1 MNTYSHSADYRYLET
16 ALQSRWAG
24 FASLAEE
31 IASFKP
37 KAIAEYEEA
46 RQHELLRLQAL
57 NPSSTEEELLEI
69 IDGQI
74 RAQAVPDIQ
83 FYLRFRDRFMTEYVT
98 VALLSHALCEA
109 AINSVLAIGLAG
121 AGLPALFNVLES
133 ASIKDKWLVGP
144 QSFFPAYHLP
154 KGEALCES
162 LDYLCKQRN
171 SLVHYKIELEVEG
184 RKVLAGTKFK
194 IGSFESEVQW
204 VLRFFSLPYDL
215 VHHVRKTIPEPS
227 IMVLMHSGPIERAS
241 AHGDASQE
249 TPSK

>member
-16 ALQSRWAG
+16 ALQSRWAS
-24 FASLAEE
+24 FAALAEE
-31 IASFKP
+31 VASFRP
-37 KAIAEYEEA
+37 KEIADYEDE
-46 RQHELLRLQAL
+46 RRHELLRLQAL
-57 NPSSTEEELLEI
+57 NPSSTDEELLEV

-74 RAQAVPDIQ
+74 QARAAPNIQ
-83 FYLRFRDRFMTEYVT
+83 FYLQFRDRFMTEYVT

-109 AINSVLAIGLAG
+109 AVNSVLALGLGG
-121 AGLPALFNVLES
+121 AGLPALFAVLEN

-144 QSFFPAYHLP
+144 QSFCPTYHLP

-184 RKVLAGTKFK
+184 RKVLPGTKFR

-215 VHHVRKTIPEPS
+215 VHHARKNIPKPH
-227 IMVLMHSGPIERAS
+227 IMILLHSGPIERAS
-241 AHGDASQE
+241 AHGDA
-249 TPSK
+249 